1 MFPVIVAIAAATLA
15 AAAGWLAL
23 DNNAQAQTDL
33 PAPENVQVVNG
44 DNAGEVVVSW
54 DAVAGASGYSVQW
67 LDNDAALDA
76 YYVGQDWRKFI
87 LSVDVEGGETTTHVL
102 TVSNPTTGVAKY
114 HFRVGGKGGPDAQ
127 PANFS
132 DWQELD
138 VRGDA
143 DQDVQALAAAIR
155 ISRLAGQLVALSGP
169 TTPAMTPDGLSQSA
183 AAVAGHRTDLAA
195 QLEILAGTGYDARTG
210 EIERLVNE
218 LGDNADLIQQGRGP
232 LLRELLL
239 GIGNRASV
247 TIESTIDIVPA
258 AETTL
263 DDEFY
268 GLVTGGNDGGSADS
282 GDLSTDDLLR
292 YSHLKNL
299 TTTLDLATPTLF
311 GASTQD
317 NPALAGQLHELFDG
331 RAASAARDLEYLRD
345 LDDPELVDVL
355 NLIEAMFNRG
365 RGKDNL
371 WDGLYRRLGLITQER
386 VLVAKV
392 ANTQQLLL
400 GEING
405 LVADVQGDPQPSTMP
420 EVAAVGEPGVT
431 DTEIKFGQSAVLK
444 GPTAA
449 LGEGM
454 KLGVEAAF
462 NEVNQ
467 AGGISGRQLTL
478 KTVND
483 HYEPFFAF
491 TATSGLV
498 NKDRV
503 FGMIGAVGTPTTR
516 AALPSVEAGHV
527 PFVGA
532 FTGAQL
538 IRRDDQTY
546 VLNVRASYHDEAEKM
561 VESLVDMGKTKVAVL
576 YQNDSFGHDGLI
588 GVENALEKRG
598 METVASWYYVRN
610 TSAVK
615 SAAYRIANAEPDAVI
630 IIGSYAPTA
639 EFIRYAR
646 LRLMDD
652 PIFMAVSF
660 VSSDALKGRLVELR
674 ESLADVYVTEVV
686 PSPTDESN
694 QLVAEYQAALSAY
707 NPQAEPGFISLEGYI
722 AGRLA
727 ISRLQEC
734 GPDVTRECFLD
745 VFDETTPIDI
755 SGLELEFGPMDNQG
769 SDHVLLTPIEP
780 EG

>member
-1 MFPVIVAIAAATLA
+1 M
-15 AAAGWLAL
+15 
-23 DNNAQAQTDL
+23 
-33 PAPENVQVVNG
+33 
-44 DNAGEVVVSW
+44 
-54 DAVAGASGYSVQW
+54 
-67 LDNDAALDA
+67 
-76 YYVGQDWRKFI
+76 
-87 LSVDVEGGETTTHVL
+87 
-102 TVSNPTTGVAKY
+102 
-114 HFRVGGKGGPDAQ
+114 
-127 PANFS
+127 
-132 DWQELD
+132 
-138 VRGDA
+138 
-143 DQDVQALAAAIR
+143 
-155 ISRLAGQLVALSGP
+155 
-169 TTPAMTPDGLSQSA
+169 
-183 AAVAGHRTDLAA
+183 
-195 QLEILAGTGYDARTG
+195 
-210 EIERLVNE
+210 
-218 LGDNADLIQQGRGP
+218 
-232 LLRELLL
+232 
-239 GIGNRASV
+239 
-247 TIESTIDIVPA
+247 
-258 AETTL
+258 
-263 DDEFY
+263 
-268 GLVTGGNDGGSADS
+268 
-282 GDLSTDDLLR
+282 
-292 YSHLKNL
+292 
-299 TTTLDLATPTLF
+299 
-311 GASTQD
+311 
-317 NPALAGQLHELFDG
+317 
-331 RAASAARDLEYLRD
+331 
-345 LDDPELVDVL
+345 
-355 NLIEAMFNRG
+355 
-365 RGKDNL
+365 
-371 WDGLYRRLGLITQER
+371 ITRER

-431 DTEIKFGQSAVLK
+431 DTEIKFGQSAVLE

-449 LGEGM
+449 LGKGM
-454 KLGVEAAF
+454 RLGIEAAF
-462 NEVNQ
+462 HEVNQ
-467 AGGISGRQLTL
+467 KGGVDDRQLTL
-478 KTVND
+478 TTLND

-491 TATSGLV
+491 TETSKLV
-498 NKDRV
+498 NRERV

-546 VLNVRASYHDEAEKM
+546 VLNVRASYHDEVEEM
-561 VESLVDMGKTKVAVL
+561 VDSLEEMGKTRVAVL
-576 YQNDSFGHDGLI
+576 YQNDSFGHDGLE
-588 GVENALEKRG
+588 GVEKALQGRTD
-598 METVASWYYVRN
+598 MDLVASWYYVRN

-639 EFIRYAR
+639 EFIKYTRI
-646 LRLMDD
+646 RLMDD
-652 PIFMAVSF
+652 PTFMAVSF
-660 VSSDALKGRLVELR
+660 VSSDALKGRLVELG

-707 NPQAEPGFISLEGYI
+707 DSEAEPGFISLEGYI